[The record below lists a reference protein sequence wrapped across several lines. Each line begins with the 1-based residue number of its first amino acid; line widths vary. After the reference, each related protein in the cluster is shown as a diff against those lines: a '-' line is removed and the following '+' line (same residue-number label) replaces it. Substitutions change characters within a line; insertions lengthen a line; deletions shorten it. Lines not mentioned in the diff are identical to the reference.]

1 MGLNKGENII
11 LKINH
16 QLYKSLLILKLKE
29 LQMIIIIFT
38 LFNFQNVDHQEL
50 S

>member
-11 LKINH
+11 KDKPSTIQKFINS
-16 QLYKSLLILKLKE
+16 KAKGTTNN
-29 LQMIIIIFT
+29 IIIFT